1 MEGNYRYGIWNGPS
15 IEWKIWCM
23 EWNQIF
29 DIPYKFH
36 TCTFDMVLLKSG
48 LSFSWTSPIADKIL
62 SSTRTVIRKLRAL
75 FVISVTHSNLDAKR
89 RSLILI
95 LFSWEQG
102 TLSPDFCMFTSV
114 LPACRCVRRDSYPA
128 SIVSNEALCHGRP
141 DLASCD
147 KIMYII
153 LRFNNWKRETI
164 IALCK
169 RAIKACSL
177 AMATI
182 SGLVK

>member
-1 MEGNYRYGIWNGPS
+1 MEWLKYGMEYLMYGMEQIFHIPHLH
-15 IEWKIWCM
+15 ILIWCC
-23 EWNQIF
+23 WSLIF
-29 DIPYKFH
+29 
-36 TCTFDMVLLKSG
+36 
-48 LSFSWTSPIADKIL
+48 LSVEHISKQRL
-62 SSTRTVIRKLRAL
+62 NSTRTVIRKLRVF
-75 FVISVTHSNLDAKR
+75 FVISVTNSYVDAKR

-102 TLSPDFCMFTSV
+102 TWSPDFCMFTSV